1 MANILSN
8 LFSNFE
14 GVSVI
19 RFHALEHSEYL
30 FFFGG
35 GGGGIWKKFN
45 ILGKSR
51 MGSINLQNTIFPTMT
66 SAIPC
71 KRHLEPFFLFLF
83 YFRKH

>member
-8 LFSNFE
+8 VFSNFE

-30 FFFGG
+30 FFGG
-35 GGGGIWKKFN
+35 GHMEKFN

-51 MGSINLQNTIFPTMT
+51 MGGINVQNTIFPTMT
-66 SAIPC
+66 SAIDI
-71 KRHLEPFFLFLF
+71 
-83 YFRKH
+83 

>member
-30 FFFGG
+30 FFFWGG
-35 GGGGIWKKFN
+35 GGEGAY
-45 ILGKSR
+45 GKSSTYLGR
-51 MGSINLQNTIFPTMT
+51 VEWVVLIYR
-66 SAIPC
+66 IPSFQ
-71 KRHLEPFFLFLF
+71 L
-83 YFRKH
+83 